1 MTFITP
7 QTLNTINLEFTNY
20 CNAAC
25 PMCARFRSDG
35 SLYKEKVNNAHN
47 KLEVLK
53 KRIPESIIKQLHTFY
68 SVGTYGEPVINPQC
82 LEIYQWVRSLNKE
95 CRLLLHTN
103 GGARDRQF
111 WKQLAETGVQAVY
124 GIDGLADTNHLYR
137 RNVKWD
143 KLMNNV
149 KSFIDAGGDARWTYI
164 VFKHNQH
171 QIEEAREMAD
181 SMGFKTFNTV
191 FTDRWKH
198 SNWVTGATEDVDK
211 WPVDD
216 YFLEKPILREQ
227 CNPTTEANTVGI
239 YEEKKFNLTTPIKCK
254 MASDNTY
261 EIYIRANGDVQPCCM
276 LGDLDVHEPKN
287 IIHDPKSVNLN
298 HNNLVDILN
307 GDFFRR
313 LDTGINKGSKDRLKN
328 CFYTCALN

>member
-25 PMCARFRSDG
+25 PMCARFKSDG
-35 SLYKEKVNNAHN
+35 SLYNEKVNNTHN
-47 KLEVLK
+47 TLEVLK
-53 KRIPESIIKQLHTFY
+53 KRIPENIIKQLHTFY

-82 LEIYQWVRSLNKE
+82 LEIYQWVRSLNSK
-95 CRLLLHTN
+95 CKMSIHTN
-103 GGARDRQF
+103 GGARDTQF
-111 WKQLAETGVQAVY
+111 WRQLAETGVQAVY
-124 GIDGLADTNHLYR
+124 GIDGLEDTNHLYR
-137 RNVKWD
+137 RNIKWN
-143 KLMNNV
+143 KLMDNV
-149 KSFIDAGGDARWTYI
+149 KAFIDAGGDARWTYI

-171 QIEEAREMAD
+171 QIEQAREMSK

-216 YFLEKPILREQ
+216 YFLEKPTLENQ
-227 CNPTTEANTVGI
+227 FNPETTAPPVGI
-239 YEEKKFNLTTPIKCK
+239 YEEESFNHSKKIKCM
-254 MASDNTY
+254 MASDNRY

-276 LGDLDVHEPKN
+276 LGDHDVHDSKD
-287 IIHDPKSVNLN
+287 IIDDIKSVNLN
-298 HNNLVDILN
+298 HTDLVDILN
-307 GDFFRR
+307 GDYFKR
-313 LDTGINKGSKDRLKN
+313 LDDGINKGSKDRLYR
-328 CFYTCALN
+328 CFYTCGVN